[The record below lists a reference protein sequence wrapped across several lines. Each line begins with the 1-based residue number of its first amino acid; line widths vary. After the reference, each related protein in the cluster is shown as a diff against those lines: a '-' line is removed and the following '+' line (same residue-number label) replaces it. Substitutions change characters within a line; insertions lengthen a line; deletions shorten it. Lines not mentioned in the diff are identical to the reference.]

1 MTLFLATFFLIYG
14 GMHVHAFL
22 RSRGALNFSRAAGIP
37 LAVFMLF
44 MVFSPIAVRLLE
56 RAGSQSAA
64 RTLAWPVHA
73 WMGFLLLFFS
83 MSIFLDIC
91 RLTFRAIDLVYKK
104 NMALPSLSPARLFF
118 IPLVL
123 ACCSAIYGFF
133 EAGAVKTERV
143 VIKTSKLPEG
153 VKKIK
158 IAQISDL
165 HLGLMTME
173 TRLRRTIDIIK
184 KEDPDI
190 LVSTGDLVDGQGAGL
205 DGISGFFNELKPR
218 YGKYAVTGN
227 HEFYAGLDQ
236 ALEFTKRAGFIVLR
250 GSGMTVNGVLNIAGV
265 DDAAGTKEKGPL
277 NEVDEKDLLSGL
289 PGGLFTILLK
299 HRPVVSMNSRG
310 HFDLQLSGHTHNGQ
324 IFPFGLAVKLL
335 YPNIA
340 GLAKLPGGGGLYSNR
355 GSGTWGPPIR
365 FLSPPEVAIFEIAS
379 E

>member
-22 RSRGALNFSRAAGIP
+22 RSRGALNFGRNAGIP
-37 LAVFMLF
+37 LGVFMLF
-44 MVFSPIAVRLLE
+44 MVFSPIAARFLE
-56 RAGSQSAA
+56 QAGFQYAA
-64 RTLAWPVHA
+64 RTLAWPIYT

-83 MSIFLDIC
+83 MSVFLDIC
-91 RLTFRAIDLVYKK
+91 RLTFRVIWRVFKK
-104 NMALPSLSPARLFF
+104 DMTFPSLSPARLFF
-118 IPLVL
+118 FPLVL

-143 VIKTSKLPEG
+143 AIKTSKLPEG

-165 HLGLMTME
+165 HLGLMTIK
-173 TRLRRTIDIIK
+173 TRLKRTIDIIK
-184 KEDPDI
+184 KEAPDI
-190 LVSTGDLVDGQGAGL
+190 LVSTGDLMDGQGAGL
-205 DGISGFFNELKPR
+205 DGISGLFSELKPR
-218 YGKYAVTGN
+218 HGKYAVTGN

-265 DDAAGTKEKGPL
+265 DDAAGKKSGL
-277 NEVDEKDLLSGL
+277 LKEVDEKDLLSGL

-299 HRPVVSMNSRG
+299 HRPIVSMNSQE

-324 IFPFGLAVKLL
+324 IFPFGLVVKLL

-340 GLAKLPGGGGLYSNR
+340 GLARLPGGGGLYSNR